1 VEKQIKTKE
10 EYSYMWLEQY
20 KGIKPDQPFYVTG
33 DALHL
38 YFYPYEIAAY
48 AAGFLR
54 FPVFSLHSFR

>member
-1 VEKQIKTKE
+1 
-10 EYSYMWLEQY
+10 MWLEQY